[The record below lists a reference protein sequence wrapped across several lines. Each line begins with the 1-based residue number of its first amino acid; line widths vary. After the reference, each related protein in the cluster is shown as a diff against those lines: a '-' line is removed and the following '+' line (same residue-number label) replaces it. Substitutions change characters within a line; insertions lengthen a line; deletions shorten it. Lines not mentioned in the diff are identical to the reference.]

1 MSGADGTTE
10 SGVADGWSTYMS
22 PPRRSGHLPAVPTLR
37 PSRLP
42 GLPAARPGG
51 LSLCGLLEGGAA
63 ATRGGIGRVMAGDE
77 RPTVTYAL
85 IGTCVAAYVLQWVL
99 PGITDRFDF
108 TPFFGRQ
115 EPWRLMTATFLHAP
129 NSPMHILF
137 NMFALWQVGQFLE
150 PVLGRWRFLA
160 LYQTSALGGSV
171 MYLVMATPPLT
182 RLEMI
187 DSTWLTGT
195 VGASGAVFGLFA
207 ALLGL
212 ARRLRL
218 SETGLLVLLG
228 INAVLPFFYRNIAWQ
243 AHLGGFVT
251 GLLVVGILLAT
262 RQRSRARWQWPAIAA
277 LVAALIGTAI
287 LKYSVSDDAYL
298 GIPRSSISA
307 AAPETPRL

>member
-1 MSGADGTTE
+1 MVQPNPEWPTDAPPTCPRHADR
-10 SGVADGWSTYMS
+10 VTYLRCQRCGR
-22 PPRRSGHLPAVPTLR
+22 PACPDCQRPAPVGFHCVDCLKEARRTAP
-37 PSRLP
+37 
-42 GLPAARPGG
+42 
-51 LSLCGLLEGGAA
+51 

-160 LYQTSALGGSV
+160 LYLTSALGGSV